1 MTREPVDAVSGTA
14 ASPPGLTVEDLLDV
28 YRMMLLTRALDERT
42 YVLNRQGKVPIV
54 ASCQGHEAA
63 QIGSVLAMDR
73 QRDLF
78 FIYYR
83 DIAGTIAL
91 GLSVNELMLGYMGKE
106 GGPFSGGRQF
116 PYGGAEPERRIINT
130 SNVVGT
136 QTPHAVGAALAFK
149 MRREPG
155 VVINYFGDGATS
167 EGEWHEGMNFAGV
180 HKLPIVF
187 FCENNDYAISVP
199 LRKQMVVEYIAE
211 RAPAYGMPGVTVD
224 GSDVRAVYQATGEA
238 AARARGGGGPTL
250 IEAKVARLMPH
261 TTDDDE
267 RRYRSAE
274 ELEERHKRDPI
285 PLLRKQLQSE
295 GVLNEELDAR
305 FQAQVEAE
313 IDDATEYGEQAPLP
327 DPNTFYDHLFAS

>member
-1 MTREPVDAVSGTA
+1 MSRKLATA
-14 ASPPGLTVEDLLDV
+14 ASSTATSPPDLTAEDLLDV
-28 YRMMLLTRALDERT
+28 YRTMLLTRALDERV
-42 YVLNRQGKVPIV
+42 YVLNRQGKIPIA

-73 QRDLF
+73 PNDLF

-83 DIAGTIAL
+83 DIAATIAL
-91 GLSVNELMLGYMGKE
+91 GFSVAELMLGYMGKA
-106 GGPFSGGRQF
+106 GAPFSGGRQF
-116 PYGGAEPERRIINT
+116 PYGGADPERRIINT

-167 EGEWHEGMNFAGV
+167 QGEWHEAMNYAGV

-199 LRKQMVVEYIAE
+199 LRKQMAVEYIAE
-211 RAPAYGMPGVTVD
+211 RGAAYGMPGITVD
-224 GSDVRAVYQATGEA
+224 GSDVLEVYRVTREA
-238 AARARGGGGPTL
+238 AERAREGAGPTL

-274 ELEERHKRDPI
+274 ELENRHKRDPI
-285 PLLRKQLQSE
+285 PLLRKLLQDE
-295 GVLNEELDAR
+295 GVLTEDLDAR
-305 FQAQVEAE
+305 FQGEVEAE
-313 IDDATEYGEQAPLP
+313 IDAATESGDQAPLP
-327 DPNTFYDHLFAS
+327 DPSTFYDHLFAS